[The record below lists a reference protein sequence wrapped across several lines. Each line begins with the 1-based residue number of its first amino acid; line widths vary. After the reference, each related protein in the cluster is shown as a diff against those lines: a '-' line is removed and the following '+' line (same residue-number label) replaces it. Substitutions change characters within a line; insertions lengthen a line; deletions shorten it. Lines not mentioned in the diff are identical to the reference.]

1 VSVIARYAIQS
12 DALPLTETFSRG
24 SIRLVLERTV
34 GVDPSRPA
42 HFSWVTDGATAFEAG
57 TENDPTVR
65 DVQCLTEKNGR
76 RLYRYVVTDE
86 AHTTYPK
93 LVDIDAQRLHVQYA
107 EGWWHARTRF
117 PDAEIFTSYREW
129 LADAGVTV
137 RLLREYRSDAE
148 GDSGLTPEQQA
159 VVTLARERGYFAI
172 PREAGRRG
180 RAGGGASHL
189 RGGATRAY
197 PRTDDRTAGGARGGI
212 PERLLRGAAR
222 DDDGRAGREARHLRA
237 GGERAAPARLHPARG
252 RDVRRR
258 VTRKDGA

>member
-1 VSVIARYAIQS
+1 MSVIARYAIQS

-129 LADAGVTV
+129 LADAGVTFP
-137 RLLREYRSDAE
+137 LLPVYLSDAE
-148 GDSGLTPEQQA
+148 AATSLSPAHQPL
-159 VVTLARERGYFAI
+159 VPLAISRAYFAF
-172 PREAGRRG
+172 PREPVRRVRAVGR
-180 RAGGGASHL
+180 ASHL
-189 RGGATRAY
+189 RVGATLAY
-197 PRTDDRTAGGARGGI
+197 PRTADRTA
-212 PERLLRGAAR
+212 
-222 DDDGRAGREARHLRA
+222 
-237 GGERAAPARLHPARG
+237 
-252 RDVRRR
+252 
-258 VTRKDGA
+258 